1 MSSKPRRAVIAS
13 LGITPAS
20 SIVNLPGMCETF
32 GRLYRNVLGVESAL
46 RVYESGGINPI
57 AFFERVGL
65 LANGG
70 HRARSIRTK
79 HIRKLRLNAEHL
91 GEASFAL
98 ECVPDAHPRRLDSD
112 QHFIWLDLG
121 NGQHLQIDFF
131 DAAKAVD
138 RGCAHGFL
146 YRFCHSLLLFTF
158 VFSLDIQNILD
169 LRQ

>member
-1 MSSKPRRAVIAS
+1 
-13 LGITPAS
+13 
-20 SIVNLPGMCETF
+20 MCETF

-57 AFFERVGL
+57 AFFETVGL

-121 NGQHLQIDFF
+121 NGQHWQFDFF

-158 VFSLDIQNILD
+158 VFLLDIQNILD